1 MAFAENRANAVFAF
15 VLSGVFACVS
25 VASALVLKALVDTAV
40 GGDLP
45 DLYVL
50 ILVSIGYMALYL
62 AASFLSARMSN
73 TFIARAIANLRD
85 ALIAA
90 AMSRRD
96 VLRDG
101 DASSAYLNLFTHD
114 LSTAERDRLKNLIA
128 APQHAFMLLCGVG
141 VMIVLDPVIFGALAV
156 AAALAVGFMGL
167 SGRRLPAREQR
178 LSEANA
184 RFSHRVKDLVSGLY
198 TIRSYQSEF
207 WVARRLRD
215 DSAEL
220 GRAGLAALSGRERTR
235 IVAEFSTYFVVL
247 AVFGVGVAQT
257 ILGHTTIGTLVAY
270 IQLLNYVVVPMQLLP
285 QEIAGLRTSRAS
297 MGRIGFAIE
306 GRREPSRSE
315 ITQAVDA
322 PTATIA
328 LTDVSYRYPGADR
341 DAVADLS
348 YRFAAGRSY
357 AIVGSSGSG
366 KSTLLKLLQG
376 FDLSYSGD
384 IEFGDVELRDASE
397 EYVARHLSVVHQDV
411 YIFDA
416 TLRDNITVFRSY
428 EESAIRAAAVSA
440 GLEELVDRLGWDH
453 PCGEHGQTLSGGEKQ
468 RVGIAR
474 AFLRNS
480 SVMLFDEIT
489 SALDNKTSRSI
500 ESTVARWGTATRIV
514 VTHRLDE
521 ESMRAF
527 DTILMLRS
535 GRLVEEGSFDELLA
549 RGGEFREMYEHPH
562 AGERASS
569 RRE

>member
-15 VLSGVFACVS
+15 ALSGVFACVS

-45 DLYVL
+45 DLSVL
-50 ILVSIGYMALYL
+50 ILVSIGYMAVYL

-96 VLRDG
+96 SLRDG

-128 APQHAFMLLCGVG
+128 APQHAFMLLCGIG

-184 RFSHRVKDLVSGLY
+184 QFSHRVKDLVSGLY

-220 GRAGLAALSGRERTR
+220 GRASLAALSGRERTR

-247 AVFGVGVAQT
+247 AVLGVGVAQT
-257 ILGHTTIGTLVAY
+257 ILGNTTIGTLFAY

-297 MGRIGFAIE
+297 MARIGFAIE
-306 GRREPSRSE
+306 GRKEHSIGE
-315 ITQAVDA
+315 ITPA
-322 PTATIA
+322 PDSPTVSIA
-328 LTDVSYRYPGADR
+328 LTDVSYRYPSADR

-348 YRFAAGRSY
+348 YRFSAGRSY

-397 EYVARHLSVVHQDV
+397 EYVARHLGVVHQDV

-428 EESAIRAAAVSA
+428 EESAIRDAAVSA

-489 SALDNKTSRSI
+489 SSLDNKTSRSI

-527 DTILMLRS
+527 DTILMFRS
-535 GRLVEEGSFDELLA
+535 GRLVEEGTFDELIA
-549 RGGEFREMYEHPH
+549 RGGEFREMYEHPN
-562 AGERASS
+562 AGERTSS